1 MANRQEIVCT
11 YIYENYVQFDRLRH
25 DVISNKVQI
34 FTPDG
39 LACPETLRWRDITTA
54 DVNDIVCDCSAQSG
68 LQITAREVMAVLQ
81 SHRIP
86 DVHPLREYVL
96 NCRPYTTDQPDWI
109 AWLASRVTVSGG
121 EEEQKLWVTC
131 FRKWFVAMVASWLSD
146 EVVNQQV
153 LVLVGKQG
161 IFKTTWLEHLLPP
174 ELRAYSCKMANSTQL
189 NKDERLRIAEYGL
202 IALDEIDAM
211 GPRELN
217 VMKSVITASD
227 ISERAAYGYT
237 KERRIRL
244 ASFCASGNKTEFL
257 TDITGNRRWLPFQA
271 QSIANPFYITLP
283 YEQIYAQA
291 KYLIENDFQYWFDL
305 DDIDELEAH
314 NEDFRTQ
321 ENEEQLLAVYF
332 DIPAAGGEVVNG
344 AIEDGKGSQVRNLLI
359 VPSPEKVDPA
369 LAFASSEAT
378 ATINEAFVAPV
389 LNNPNG
395 LAVSYYSEDPMVAI
409 VNAETGEVT
418 PVAAGTTT
426 INAYTNGD
434 LFHEAGE
441 VSYTLTVLKGIVSL
455 AFSAPTASVKVD
467 ATEFVLP
474 ILSNPQ
480 DVEVTYSSSNPAVAT
495 IFALYGD
502 MTLVAAGTT
511 TITATFAGD
520 EKYLPSEAS
529 YVLTVEPSGDP
540 TAIED
545 VGFESDKAEKVLM
558 DGILYIVMPD
568 GKIFDAHGLQ
578 VK

>member
-1 MANRQEIVCT
+1 MANRQEIVCN
-11 YIYENYVQFDRLRH
+11 YIYENYVQFNRLRH

-34 FTPDG
+34 RRPLPVDV
-39 LACPETLRWRDITTA
+39 LRTATGSPIEQSSSPLEGQEVGSYWTDITTA

-68 LQITAREVMAVLQ
+68 LQITAREVLAVLQ

-109 AWLASRVTVSGG
+109 AWLASRVTVAGG

-305 DDIDELEAH
+305 DDIDEIEAH
-314 NEDFRTQ
+314 NDDFRAQ

-332 DIPAAGGEVVNG
+332 DIPAAGSGQFMTTAEISDKLVSWGSIKKPMPLNRLGMLLKKAGYRDVRRGEQRTRG
-344 AIEDGKGSQVRNLLI
+344 WI
-359 VPSPEKVDPA
+359 VYERTLD
-369 LAFASSEAT
+369 E
-378 ATINEAFVAPV
+378 
-389 LNNPNG
+389 
-395 LAVSYYSEDPMVAI
+395 
-409 VNAETGEVT
+409 VNANRNKKR
-418 PVAAGTTT
+418 
-426 INAYTNGD
+426 ID
-434 LFHEAGE
+434 
-441 VSYTLTVLKGIVSL
+441 
-455 AFSAPTASVKVD
+455 
-467 ATEFVLP
+467 
-474 ILSNPQ
+474 Q
-480 DVEVTYSSSNPAVAT
+480 
-495 IFALYGD
+495 
-502 MTLVAAGTT
+502 MTR
-511 TITATFAGD
+511 
-520 EKYLPSEAS
+520 
-529 YVLTVEPSGDP
+529 
-540 TAIED
+540 
-545 VGFESDKAEKVLM
+545 
-558 DGILYIVMPD
+558 
-568 GKIFDAHGLQ
+568 
-578 VK
+578 

>member
-11 YIYENYVQFDRLRH
+11 YIYENYVQFNRLRH

-34 FTPDG
+34 RRPLPVDV
-39 LACPETLRWRDITTA
+39 LRTATGSPIEQSSSPLEGQEVGSYWTDITTA

-68 LQITAREVMAVLQ
+68 LQITAREVLAVLQ

-109 AWLASRVTVSGG
+109 AWLASRVTVAGG

-174 ELRAYSCKMANSTQL
+174 ELRAYSCKMANSTSL

-305 DDIDELEAH
+305 DDIDEIEAH
-314 NEDFRTQ
+314 NDDFRAQ

-332 DIPAAGGEVVNG
+332 DIPAAGSGQFMTTAEISDKLVSWGSIKKPMPLNRLGMLLKKAGYRDVRRGEQRTRG
-344 AIEDGKGSQVRNLLI
+344 WI
-359 VPSPEKVDPA
+359 VYERTLD
-369 LAFASSEAT
+369 E
-378 ATINEAFVAPV
+378 
-389 LNNPNG
+389 
-395 LAVSYYSEDPMVAI
+395 
-409 VNAETGEVT
+409 VNANRNKKE
-418 PVAAGTTT
+418 
-426 INAYTNGD
+426 
-434 LFHEAGE
+434 
-441 VSYTLTVLKGIVSL
+441 
-455 AFSAPTASVKVD
+455 
-467 ATEFVLP
+467 
-474 ILSNPQ
+474 
-480 DVEVTYSSSNPAVAT
+480 
-495 IFALYGD
+495 
-502 MTLVAAGTT
+502 
-511 TITATFAGD
+511 
-520 EKYLPSEAS
+520 
-529 YVLTVEPSGDP
+529 
-540 TAIED
+540 
-545 VGFESDKAEKVLM
+545 
-558 DGILYIVMPD
+558 
-568 GKIFDAHGLQ
+568 
-578 VK
+578 

>member
-11 YIYENYVQFDRLRH
+11 YIYENYVQFNRLRH
-25 DVISNKVQI
+25 DVVSNKVQI
-34 FTPDG
+34 RRLFPVDVLRTATGSPIEQSSSP

-68 LQITAREVMAVLQ
+68 LQITAREVLAVLQ

-109 AWLASRVTVSGG
+109 AWLASRVTVAGG

-174 ELRAYSCKMANSTQL
+174 ELRAYSCKMANSTQR

-305 DDIDELEAH
+305 DDIDEIEAH
-314 NEDFRTQ
+314 NDDFRAQ

-332 DIPAAGGEVVNG
+332 DIPAAGSGQFMTTAEISDKLVSWGSIKKPMSMVQLGMLLRRMGYQSKQIG
-344 AIEDGKGSQVRNLLI
+344 ASRTRGWLVR
-359 VPSPEKVDPA
+359 ER
-369 LAFASSEAT
+369 
-378 ATINEAFVAPV
+378 
-389 LNNPNG
+389 G
-395 LAVSYYSEDPMVAI
+395 LEE
-409 VNAETGEVT
+409 VNA
-418 PVAAGTTT
+418 
-426 INAYTNGD
+426 NRN
-434 LFHEAGE
+434 
-441 VSYTLTVLKGIVSL
+441 
-455 AFSAPTASVKVD
+455 
-467 ATEFVLP
+467 
-474 ILSNPQ
+474 
-480 DVEVTYSSSNPAVAT
+480 
-495 IFALYGD
+495 
-502 MTLVAAGTT
+502 
-511 TITATFAGD
+511 
-520 EKYLPSEAS
+520 
-529 YVLTVEPSGDP
+529 
-540 TAIED
+540 IE
-545 VGFESDKAEKVLM
+545 GRT
-558 DGILYIVMPD
+558 
-568 GKIFDAHGLQ
+568 
-578 VK
+578 